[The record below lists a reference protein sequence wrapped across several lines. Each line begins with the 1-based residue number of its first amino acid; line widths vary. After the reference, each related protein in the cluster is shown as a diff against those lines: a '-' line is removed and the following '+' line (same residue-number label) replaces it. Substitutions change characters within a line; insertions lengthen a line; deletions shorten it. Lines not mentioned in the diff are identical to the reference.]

1 MRRFRLGT
9 TLLSA
14 ALFLFFG
21 VATVL
26 AAAQRYC
33 PPGGILST
41 ADNASMSIG
50 SGAVY
55 CLHLGAGDGFTQ
67 MADGSPSYIF
77 GFQDVVAEPLDTLI
91 PNSTL
96 GAQFPAPTLRLKEGN
111 TYFINLTNV
120 GLQNRPDLFDP
131 HTIHFHGFPNQI
143 PFYDGEPMGSFGTN
157 MGATFT
163 YFYQPHDPGTYM
175 FHCHQEAA
183 EHMQMGMLGAAFI
196 DPIQN
201 DNLTLLASLGTAR
214 VGTALAFQGFAYND
228 NDTTLPAALLTTTA
242 YDVQMPLQLAAFDPY
257 FHWNDMC
264 YQPPRFAFMDDLYP
278 MFNGRGYP
286 DTVNTDDN
294 TAHNINVGL
303 GHTCDVPISPQT
315 GITTADP
322 EGAPYEGSRPMNS
335 LVTIASNQSR
345 VLLRIYSLST
355 TSFHTIESPA
365 IPMRVVGRDAR
376 IFRGGGV
383 PSGLRRE
390 YLTNSVT
397 LGGGESIDVI
407 LDVGDPGSATRI
419 PDGTYFLYS
428 RELDH
433 LNNNRERR
441 GGMMTEIIVQ

>member
-14 ALFLFFG
+14 ALCLFCG
-21 VATVL
+21 AATVL

-77 GFQDVVAEPLDTLI
+77 GFQDVVAKGFPLDTLV
-91 PNSTL
+91 PDSTL

-111 TYFINLTNV
+111 TYFVNLTNA

-201 DNLTLLASLGTAR
+201 DNGAMLALGSAR
-214 VGTALAFQGFAYND
+214 GGGAPDYQGFAYND
-228 NDTTLPAALLTTTA
+228 GDGITG

-286 DTVNTDDN
+286 DTVNTDPDPASN
-294 TAHNINVGL
+294 VNVGL
-303 GHTCDVPISPQT
+303 GHTCDVPIEPQT
-315 GITTADP
+315 GMTTPDGDP
-322 EGAPYEGSRPMNS
+322 LPGSRPMNS
-335 LVTIASNQSR
+335 LVTVAQNRR

-355 TSFHTIESPA
+355 TSFHTIESLA

-376 IFRGGGV
+376 IFRGGGL
-383 PSGLRRE
+383 PTGLHRE

-407 LDVGDPGSATRI
+407 LDTTGI
-419 PDGTYFLYS
+419 QQGTYFLYS

-433 LNNNRERR
+433 LNNNQERR
-441 GGMMTEIIVQ
+441 GGMMTEIVVTP